1 MAVTN
6 KGFLEAAHRMAY
18 AMTRTGMQAWTGTQS
33 GVSDTPQ
40 VSVGQRLQASQGSEV
55 IITMTSHTA
64 DKNMSHV
71 RHTYNFT
78 AHHFSKNYITSTSM
92 ADHTFEYLLDESG
105 DLPSPNS
112 GIPYQTNVGSMYMYY
127 TDEDDYNSQ
136 VEFSIT
142 IIDA

>member
-18 AMTRTGMQAWTGTQS
+18 AMVRTGMQAWTGTQV
-33 GVSDTPQ
+33 GVSVTPV

-55 IITMTSHTA
+55 IITMVSHVA

-71 RHTYNFT
+71 RHTFNFI

-92 ADHTFEYLLDESG
+92 ADHTFEYVIDEAG
-105 DLPSPNS
+105 TLPSPNS
-112 GIPYQTNVGSMYMYY
+112 GIPYQTNVGSMFMYY
-127 TDEDDYNSQ
+127 TDEDDYSSQ

-142 IIDA
+142 ILDA